1 MTKTKPVRSLNDIVQ
16 FEIPPLF
23 RRQHLNRDV
32 IVGFKGDRGDGKTT
46 GAAAVDI
53 MDYMIAGEPCWS
65 NLNVT
70 ASFVISDKTAQCYGF
85 DKGGLA
91 NFRSLPLDKNRFLAM
106 DEEYHDGVF
115 FIDEINLWL
124 ADARRSMSNQNL
136 FSDDVGQQLRKL
148 KSAIIFTCISEMFV
162 DIRLRDMV
170 DIFVE
175 TRDLALS
182 REGLEEKWQPGRQ
195 FQWTIY
201 PISRKLTGERYASSR
216 QTLSAVFHGK
226 PFWGAFDTLKRQKRE
241 KLIKTP
247 GISATVTLTED
258 PVVTKARDDWSWLT
272 GLGMEMYRTEEDY
285 IRADDIMALPIVKE
299 KGISQAELSRKL
311 EAFCLIKSV
320 RKSVSENG
328 DGRKETFYKMDWRSP
343 TMLDVRRKELANV

>member
-91 NFRSLPLDKNRFLAM
+91 NFQSLPLDKNRFLAM
-106 DEEYHDGVF
+106 DEEYHDGAF

-162 DIRLRDMV
+162 DSRLRDMV

-182 REGLEEKWQPGRQ
+182 PEGLEAKWQPGRQ

-201 PISRKLTGERYASSR
+201 PISRKLTGERYASSH

-247 GISATVTLTED
+247 GISATVTLEKNKEVADEKMKWGWLADIANRLLEDGRAYIPCDEVMAMPEVKAKGFKQEMISEILRTTYEFPKTEN
-258 PVVTKARDDWSWLT
+258 
-272 GLGMEMYRTEEDY
+272 RT
-285 IRADDIMALPIVKE
+285 INN
-299 KGISQAELSRKL
+299 
-311 EAFCLIKSV
+311 KSV
-320 RKSVSENG
+320 RCYEIPSE
-328 DGRKETFYKMDWRSP
+328 GRLPHKTKD
-343 TMLDVRRKELANV
+343 LVLV